1 MQQGSERL
9 GYQFTVEQCQ
19 SFQAAIDRL
28 TSTLDVSLR
37 LNFGSAQGFDGV
49 TVSLVDDNL
58 HAHGVLLHFQSAR
71 DGAGVLWF
79 GALDGQGEP
88 VGGDG
93 SYRVFAQALAQAE
106 AFALG
111 VIRTLQDRRAR
122 EAPGLAPAR
131 ETPPVVAAASSQH
144 GAPTTN
150 GTFRGN
156 ILTPQEVSIVN
167 AFAEGMGHCAR
178 TRGFARFLEAQIGV
192 LSIALGVLDRDEN
205 PILLG
210 TAVVVANDKGGYEC
224 SLRGVNN
231 LPLPWSERHV
241 RISAALTEARPYFEH
256 MATALGKRFRPS
268 LLVRLRSG
276 LGL

>member
-1 MQQGSERL
+1 MQQGSEGL
-9 GYQFTVEQCQ
+9 GYRFTVEQRQ
-19 SFQAAIDRL
+19 SVQAAVDRL

-37 LNFGSAQGFDGV
+37 LSFGSAQGFDGV
-49 TVSLVDDNL
+49 TVSLVDDGL
-58 HAHGVLLHFQSAR
+58 HTHGVLVHFQSAR
-71 DGAGVLWF
+71 DGARVLWF

-122 EAPGLAPAR
+122 EASESARAR
-131 ETPPVVAAASSQH
+131 ETPPSVAVTAPRN
-144 GAPTTN
+144 GAPPRDE
-150 GTFRGN
+150 TFRGN
-156 ILTPQEVSIVN
+156 ILTNQEVSIVN

-192 LSIALGVLDRDEN
+192 LSIALGVLDLEEN
-205 PILLG
+205 PVLLG
-210 TAVVVANDKGGYEC
+210 TAVVVADDKGGYEC
-224 SLRGVNN
+224 SMRGVNN
-231 LPLPWSERHV
+231 LPLPWSERHT

-256 MATALGKRFRPS
+256 MATALGKRLRPG
-268 LLVRLRSG
+268 LLGRLRSG
-276 LGL
+276 LGC